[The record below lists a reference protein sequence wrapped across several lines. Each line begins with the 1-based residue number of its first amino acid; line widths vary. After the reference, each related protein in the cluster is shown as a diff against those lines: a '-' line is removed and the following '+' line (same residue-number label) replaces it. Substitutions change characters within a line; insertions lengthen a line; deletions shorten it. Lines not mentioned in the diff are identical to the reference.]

1 MNSNHVK
8 PGPSAPVRI
17 DTSAAFGQAMI
28 GVKTRC
34 NQLAAS
40 IAEHD
45 FESVEYSARDAAN
58 MWLTGRAACRRLV
71 ERSAT
76 SSPYADAARRLLED
90 NYMTLLELF
99 ERATRTI
106 DVPRM
111 RRALGELRGTLMTA
125 MAHPLSGSTV
135 ETSAGDR
142 SEGHHDGPV

>member
-1 MNSNHVK
+1 MSDSNVR
-8 PGPSAPVRI
+8 PGAVAPARV
-17 DTSAAFGQAMI
+17 DTGAVFGQAMT

-34 NQLAAS
+34 RELAVS
-40 IAEHD
+40 IDEHD
-45 FESVEYSARDAAN
+45 FENVEFTARDAAN
-58 MWLTGRAACRRLV
+58 MWLTGRAACRRII

-90 NYMTLLELF
+90 HYMTLLELF

-125 MAHPLSGSTV
+125 MAHPLSGLTV
-135 ETSAGDR
+135 ETPAGDR
-142 SEGHHDGPV
+142 SKGHHDGSV